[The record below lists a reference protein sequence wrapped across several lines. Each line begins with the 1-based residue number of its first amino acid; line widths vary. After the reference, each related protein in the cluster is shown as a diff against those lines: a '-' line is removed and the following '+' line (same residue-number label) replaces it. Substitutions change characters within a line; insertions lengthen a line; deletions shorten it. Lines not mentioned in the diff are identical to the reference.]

1 MVSMVSMVK
10 FHIFRGGTEPLRHAV
25 SAADVHAKGGGAE
38 AIEAIWGGQKQD
50 EDISKFHM
58 T

>member
-1 MVSMVSMVK
+1 MVSSMVK

-38 AIEAIWGGQKQD
+38 AIEAIWEAK
-50 EDISKFHM
+50 KR
-58 T
+58 